1 MARPAI
7 DRSLRLVQSFVLVS
21 RQEYDNEYSQ
31 SGHGI
36 EGYAKISA
44 VKVMCPSIPMTHQE
58 YVDPRCPDCGKYP
71 RMVPLEAVS

>member
-21 RQEYDNEYSQ
+21 RQEYDKEYSQ

-36 EGYAKISA
+36 EGYAKTSA
-44 VKVMCPSIPMTHQE
+44 VRVMHPSIPMTHPE
-58 YVDPRCPDCGKYP
+58 YVDPRCPNCGKYP
-71 RMVPLEAVS
+71 RMVPLEATA